1 MKKFIY
7 TIFTLCIGIAI
18 GMTSTT
24 IAAPVK
30 EYVQASFQKITFIVN
45 GEEKALDADPLVYQ
59 GSTYLPVRTVLNAL
73 GYDVGYKADTKT
85 VTADKS
91 IESLSQEI
99 DNVVQKEDLSVNQS
113 AEDTKTNE
121 EQLIKIR
128 GRIDSYKE
136 LLKHSESALQR
147 IKSDTSLSE
156 DDKEWAIN
164 LRQPKIDSI
173 NEMIKQLEMQL
184 EDLQSE

>member
-99 DNVVQKEDLSVNQS
+99 DNVVQKESVQVPVVNDKTDEEQIAELTRYLNAQKERLNNMETMVKKISEREDLSD
-113 AEDTKTNE
+113 E
-121 EQLIKIR
+121 
-128 GRIDSYKE
+128 
-136 LLKHSESALQR
+136 
-147 IKSDTSLSE
+147 
-156 DDKEWAIN
+156 DKEWAIN
-164 LRQPKIDSI
+164 LREPMIESI
-173 NEMIKQLEMQL
+173 KKTIAETEDKLS
-184 EDLQSE
+184 DLQK

>member
-7 TIFTLCIGIAI
+7 TIFMLCIGIAI
-18 GMTSTT
+18 GLTSTAF
-24 IAAPVK
+24 AAPVK
-30 EYVQASFQKITFIVN
+30 EYVQATFEKITFVVN
-45 GEEKALDADPLVYQ
+45 GETKKLDADPLVYQ
-59 GSTYLPVRTVLNAL
+59 GTTYLPVRTVLSAL
-73 GYDVGYKADTKT
+73 GYDVGYKADSKTITATKSSDDLLSE
-85 VTADKS
+85 AH
-91 IESLSQEI
+91 SLL
-99 DNVVQKEDLSVNQS
+99 QKEDLSVNQS

-121 EQLIKIR
+121 EQLVKIR
-128 GRIDSYKE
+128 GQIDSYKV
-136 LLKHSESALQR
+136 LLEQYESALQR